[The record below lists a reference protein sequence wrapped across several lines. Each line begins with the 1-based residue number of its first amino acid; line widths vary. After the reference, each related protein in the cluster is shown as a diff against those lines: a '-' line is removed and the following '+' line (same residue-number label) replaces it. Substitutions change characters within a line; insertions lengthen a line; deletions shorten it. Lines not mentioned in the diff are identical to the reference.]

1 LEVKLNTDIA
11 TKLQQAEQAY
21 QDIKTDH
28 GRLNKLIQAR
38 GDEVVKLESTM
49 KEYVDLI
56 EVLNEKTTLQNEAL
70 KDTRTT
76 FAQKFQTIE
85 S

>member
-1 LEVKLNTDIA
+1 MEVKLNTDIA
-11 TKLQQAEQAY
+11 TKLQQVEQAY
-21 QDIKTDH
+21 QDIKTDQ

-70 KDTRTT
+70 KDTRNT